1 LADEDEQHTES
12 ETTTAQEDLN
22 SSTASDDPTTESP
35 CKETESVDV
44 GQKQKAD
51 ALWADFLKDV
61 GSIPKKS
68 QPSSAV
74 STNLLLASSALR
86 RFH

>member
-1 LADEDEQHTES
+1 MH
-12 ETTTAQEDLN
+12 EDLN
-22 SSTASDDPTTESP
+22 SSTASDDLTTESS
-35 CKETESVDV
+35 CQVTEADV

-68 QPSSAV
+68 QSNSAV
-74 STNLLLASSALR
+74 SINLL
-86 RFH
+86 